1 MVTTTADRLPVADAV
16 RTPSVLAV
24 LVASDGLPWLRE
36 CLRSL
41 AGQSHP
47 RLGVVAVDNGST
59 DGSRE
64 VLEQAL
70 GPERVLTLSENPG
83 LAGALRAALELPVA
97 RAADYVL
104 VLHDDAALAP
114 DAVERMVDA
123 AQGIRGVERVGVV
136 GPKVVDWD
144 DPRILREVGRST
156 DRFGHPHTPL
166 QDGEIDQGQYDR
178 ILEVLYVSSC
188 AMLVSREAWQR
199 TGLLD
204 ERYGGRHDDLDF
216 CWRARLAGFRV
227 LMTPVA
233 QARHRAA
240 GARGERSGAQ
250 RRSSQYFAERAALA
264 SMLKN
269 YGLVSLLWLLPLHFV
284 IGIPRMAYL
293 SLSRRFEDAYDLL
306 ASWAWNLVHLPST
319 LSRRVRAQS
328 VRSVGDRL
336 VRRFMESTFV
346 RMPRWF
352 REAERILEEQVEEER
367 EAVPARARVASLAS
381 QHPVLVAWALGIGV
395 AALAFRTLVGPEPLQ
410 GGVLAAFPPGPSDF
424 FRELL
429 SGVRSTALGGTG
441 SASPALGALGALSGA
456 SFASTGLAQ
465 KLLLVLLPPAGGVV
479 LYRSVLRQTGQRVG
493 AVVASAAYVFSA
505 VILWAFSEGRIDV
518 LVAAAVL
525 PPTADRLDAAFGRD
539 RPGSPWRFVV
549 GLGAVTAV
557 GVAFLP
563 GILPAL
569 AVVMLVQLVAGRRR
583 GRGLLLALASAAAA
597 AVLVFPILPDIATS
611 PGAALSSVVGT
622 TRFASLARV
631 APGTGVG
638 AGPVAW
644 FLPAAALVAFSVV
657 GKEYRARA
665 WRAVAAAVAG
675 VFLAWASAAGYLPV
689 ALANAPAYLVLAAL
703 SEAFVVGY
711 GLAAIG
717 SGMERQAFGYRQVAA
732 GVMGLVL
739 AVGLGGQAF
748 SAVVGDWDIG
758 PNALP
763 SAWPVIA
770 GVPGEFRVLWL
781 GRLGGGRFP
790 APGGDPVDVVDAGA
804 ASVRFAITDR
814 DGVSALDTGRGDH
827 GAGYAYLRRVLG
839 ELLSGRTSHGGAL
852 LAPLGVRFIVADEG
866 SRPGVP
872 DDLVSHVD
880 LPRAA
885 RDRLDA
891 QLDLDMI
898 PAGGLLIY
906 RNARAWPP
914 AFVTASE
921 ALAGAAATEDLG
933 TIASVPRVEV
943 TPIPAAPGGF
953 AGTAPAGY
961 GFVSEQDE
969 GGWRVQTGG
978 RSLGTEP
985 AFGWG
990 IGFEAAEGTVRLTYA
1005 DQWIRTTEMTV
1016 LLMLW
1021 LAVLWITR
1029 RPGSR

>member
-1 MVTTTADRLPVADAV
+1 MVTTTADRLPDADAV

-24 LVASDGLPWLRE
+24 LVVRDGLPWLRE

-41 AGQSHP
+41 GGQSHP
-47 RLGVVAVDNGST
+47 RLGIMAVDNGST
-59 DGSRE
+59 DGSGQ
-64 VLEQAL
+64 VLAQAL
-70 GPERVLTLSENPG
+70 GPGRVLTLLDNPG
-83 LAGALRAALELPVA
+83 LAGALRAALKLPVA
-97 RAADYVL
+97 QAADYVL

-123 AQGIRGVERVGVV
+123 AQRIRVERVGVV

-199 TGLLD
+199 TGILD

-227 LMTPVA
+227 LMTPLA

-240 GARGERSGAQ
+240 GARRERAEAQ
-250 RRSSQYFAERAALA
+250 RHGYQYFAERAALA

-269 YGLVSLLWLLPLHFV
+269 YSFVSLLWLLPLHFV
-284 IGIPRMAYL
+284 IGIPRLAYL
-293 SLSRRFEDAYDLL
+293 ALSRRFEDAYDLL
-306 ASWAWNLVHLPST
+306 ASWTWNLVHLPST

-336 VRRFMESTFV
+336 VRRFMESAFV

-381 QHPVLVAWALGIGV
+381 EHPVLVAWALGIGV
-395 AALAFRTLVGPEPLQ
+395 AALAYRTLVGPEPLL

-429 SGVRSTALGGTG
+429 SGVRTTALGGTG
-441 SASPALGALGALSGA
+441 AASPALGALGALSGA
-456 SFASTGLAQ
+456 SFASTALAQ
-465 KLLLVLLPPAGGVV
+465 KLLLVLLPPVAAVL
-479 LYRSVLRQTGQRVG
+479 LYRSVLRQTGRRVA
-493 AVVASAAYVFSA
+493 AVVASAAFVFSA
-505 VILWAFSEGRIDV
+505 LVLWAFSEGRIEV
-518 LVAAAVL
+518 LVAAAIL
-525 PPTADRLDAAFGRD
+525 PPAADRLDAAFGREG
-539 RPGSPWRFVV
+539 PGSPWRFVV
-549 GLGAVTAV
+549 GLGAITAI

-569 AVVMLVQLVAGRRR
+569 AVLVLVQFVAGRRR
-583 GRGLLLALASAAAA
+583 GRGLLLALASAATA
-597 AVLVFPILPDIATS
+597 AVLVFPIMPEIATS
-611 PGAALSSVVGT
+611 PRAELSSLVGT
-622 TRFASLARV
+622 TDFATLARG
-631 APGTGVG
+631 APGVGVG
-638 AGPVAW
+638 TGPVAW

-657 GKEYRARA
+657 GREYRTRA

-675 VFLAWASAAGYLPV
+675 VFLAWASAAGYLPG
-689 ALANAPAYLVLAAL
+689 ALSNAPAYLVLAAL
-703 SEAFVVGY
+703 SEALVVGY

-732 GVMGLVL
+732 GVMALVL

-748 SAVVGDWDIG
+748 RAMVGDWAIG

-763 SAWPVIA
+763 SAWPVVA
-770 GVPGEFRVLWL
+770 GVPGEFRVLWV
-781 GRLGGGRFP
+781 GRIGGGPFP
-790 APGGDPVDVVDAGA
+790 APGGDAVDVVDAGA

-814 DGVSALDTGRGDH
+814 DGVSALDTGRGDD
-827 GAGYAYLRRVLG
+827 GAGYAYLRRALA

-866 SRPGVP
+866 SGTGVTGDP
-872 DDLVSHVD
+872 ASGVD
-880 LPRAA
+880 LPQAA
-885 RDRLDA
+885 LDRLEA
-891 QLDLDMI
+891 QLDLDLI
-898 PAGGLLIY
+898 PAGGLVIY
-906 RNARAWPP
+906 RNAKALPL
-914 AFVTASE
+914 AFVTASDAFAE
-921 ALAGAAATEDLG
+921 AAATDDLG
-933 TIASVPRVEV
+933 AIASVPRVEA
-943 TPIPAAPGGF
+943 TPIQAAPGGL
-953 AGTAPAGY
+953 AGTSPDAGF

-990 IGFEAAEGTVRLTYA
+990 IGFEAAEGPVRLTYA
-1005 DQWIRTTEMTV
+1005 DQWIRTTEMIA
-1016 LLMLW
+1016 LLVLW